1 MEDRDI
7 LLGRIRGA
15 IHAHQK
21 YTAAPAIQQDDWTDT
36 ALPCKSAVQLALLT
50 FVSIIPLVSP
60 KWLDDW
66 SL

>member
-21 YTAAPAIQQDDWTDT
+21 YTAAPDIQQDDWTDT
-36 ALPCKSAVQLALLT
+36 ALYRSHVSLLYN
-50 FVSIIPLVSP
+50 
-60 KWLDDW
+60 WLC
-66 SL
+66 